1 MTGVTQPLHIAI
13 IRGHQL
19 RFYRTPNN
27 DGRPDLPW
35 HCCDDL
41 YRCMGLA
48 RGVRKHFQQQMKR
61 GPFASDFR
69 TVATSGGIIT
79 IAPHYVA
86 QGTTASWRQTRC
98 ADIEDEYAFESAQ
111 AMEKLTAGLI
121 WPEQVLSWAAAAM
134 KRHEKAGAS

>member
-1 MTGVTQPLHIAI
+1 MTGITQPLYVAI
-13 IRGHQL
+13 IHGHQL

-41 YRCMGLA
+41 YRCMGLP

-61 GPFASDFR
+61 GRFAGDFR
-69 TVATSGGIIT
+69 TIATSDGVIT

-86 QGTTASWRQTRC
+86 QGVTSAWDEIDGV
-98 ADIEDEYAFESAQ
+98 DIENEYARESAH
-111 AMEKLTAGLI
+111 ACKKLTAGLVF
-121 WPEQVLSWAAAAM
+121 PDQVLPWMKAALE
-134 KRHEKAGAS
+134 RHEGAKQ